1 LIARRSWLAC
11 FVASGLLAAL
21 GLLLQGPLEVFELE
35 TLDLRFRLRER
46 WQGSPRPDVVRT
58 VLLDDASLAVL
69 SHWPLPY
76 AAYAAALDR
85 LGRSGAR
92 VVGLDVLLAP
102 ADSSRPR
109 EARDYQRL
117 AAELGRIPGAV
128 LAVHPPLSRAE
139 EPRPPY
145 RVAPV
150 DERAAYP
157 WPLEWRE
164 VVPSRVLRPADLPSL
179 ELGRAAARLGFV
191 QLPRD
196 GDGVV
201 RRVPLLLRDRDRVY
215 PSFPLQVA
223 CEYAGVRPSEVRVV
237 PGAWLELWR
246 EGACLRR
253 IPVDGDGCML
263 IDYRRARPADRDLA
277 LADVAQ
283 HPGAALPGVPG
294 RIVLV
299 GQTARAVGQFHS
311 TPLDRRVADVHV
323 LAEAIETMIAGRFLQ
338 PIGRGGQ
345 LVLSW
350 LFLLAGALLMSR
362 LRPWRGV
369 AAGIGLMA
377 LYFLVEKIA
386 FVWGGRVLDV
396 MGPMAMMQAAVVVF
410 PLASYRT
417 RSQRLLE
424 DMARLRRFDDRI
436 LSTMTSGLLVIDDAG
451 CIVKANARAAR
462 LLGRGDECVVGK
474 PWRDLF
480 AASPT
485 AVSTIERAM
494 EPVEAAGPACGL
506 PRHVPVILESD
517 APEGDRLL
525 DLSVAGLDPAEGDRP
540 AGGGRRWL
548 LTFTDITERLRIA
561 QEDERRAR
569 LAAIG
574 EIAAKLGHELRNS
587 LGGLRLYV
595 ENVRED
601 IDPKS
606 PAGHAIDRMVDE
618 IEGLYR
624 KIDELREYARDPMLD
639 LNECNLKH
647 VVEDALGFA
656 GRKLRDKGIQVTI
669 ESQPQLPAVRIDR
682 RQIRDAIQNLIHN
695 AIEAAPPGGHLRIVL
710 EPPASTNGAAPAGY
724 FLVHIEDDG
733 PGVPAELG
741 DQIFS
746 LFFTT
751 KSETGTGLGL
761 SIVKK
766 IVESHGG
773 RVSYTSVPG
782 NTRFTVALPAARRE
796 EAST

>member
-1 LIARRSWLAC
+1 MIARRSWLAC

-21 GLLLQGPLEVFELE
+21 GLLLQGPLEVFELK
-35 TLDLRFRLRER
+35 TLDLRFLLRER
-46 WQGSPRPDVVRT
+46 LRGTPRPGVVRT
-58 VLLDDASLAVL
+58 VLLDDASLAAF

-76 AAYAAALDR
+76 APYAGALRR

-92 VVGLDVLLAP
+92 VVGLEVLLAP

-109 EARDYQRL
+109 EASDYQHL
-117 AAELGRIPGAV
+117 AAELGRTRGAV
-128 LAVHPPLSRAE
+128 LAVHPPV
-139 EPRPPY
+139 PPSGESALPL
-145 RVAPV
+145 RVSPV
-150 DERAAYP
+150 DEIAAYP
-157 WPLEWRE
+157 WPPDWRD

-196 GDGVV
+196 DDGVV
-201 RRVPLLLRDRDRVY
+201 RRVPLVARDRDRVY
-215 PSFPLQVA
+215 PSFALQVVS
-223 CEYAGVRPSEVRVV
+223 EYAGVRPSEVRLA
-237 PGAWLELWR
+237 PGRPLELWR
-246 EGACLRR
+246 EGQLLRR

-263 IDYRRARPADRDLA
+263 VDYRHVLPENRDLSLAAVVAGGAEA
-277 LADVAQ
+277 LQGIA
-283 HPGAALPGVPG
+283 G
-294 RIVLV
+294 RVVLV
-299 GQTARAVGQFHS
+299 GATARGLGQFHS
-311 TPLDRRVADVHV
+311 TPLDPRVADVHV
-323 LAEAIETMIAGRFLQ
+323 LAEAIETVISGRFLQ
-338 PIGRGGQ
+338 PVRRLAQ
-345 LVLSW
+345 LALSW
-350 LFLLAGALLMSR
+350 LFLLAGAVLMSR
-362 LRPWRGV
+362 LTPWRGV
-369 AAGIGLMA
+369 ATGIGLMV
-377 LYFLVEKIA
+377 LYFLVEKAA

-396 MGPMAMMQAAVVVF
+396 VGPMLMMQVAVIFF
-410 PLASYRT
+410 PLSSYRT
-417 RSQRLLE
+417 RSQGLFDE
-424 DMARLRRFDDRI
+424 MARLRRFDDRI

-451 CIVKANARAAR
+451 CVVKANARAAR
-462 LLGRGDECVVGK
+462 LLGRGDEGVVRK

-494 EPVEAAGPACGL
+494 ESSEASGPACGL
-506 PRHVPVILESD
+506 PRHVPVILETD

-525 DLSVAGLDPAEGDRP
+525 DLSVAAIDPTEGDRP

-548 LTFTDITERLRIA
+548 LTFTDITERLRVA

-601 IDPKS
+601 IDPDS
-606 PAGHAIDRMVDE
+606 PAGHAIDCMVDE

-656 GRKLRDKGIQVTI
+656 GRKLRDKGIQVVI
-669 ESQPQLPAVRIDR
+669 ESQPHLPGVRIDR

-710 EPPASTNGAAPAGY
+710 EPPASTNGSAPAGH

-733 PGVPAELG
+733 PGIPPELG
-741 DQIFS
+741 DQVFS

-782 NTRFTVALPAARRE
+782 STRFTVALPAARRE